1 LSEVKATKVIYDT
14 PPVNNY
20 LFYWWRIFA
29 KIMSFALFGIGTVMI
44 SIVAFP
50 VMRILFWGNRRFK
63 KAARRFIN
71 IMFKFF
77 GIFMACLGAA
87 TFTSKYRKELKNLKG
102 CIVIANH
109 PSLLDVV
116 FLISMIPHA
125 DCIVNASLSGKN
137 IVHVI
142 TRTLYVSNNLPHEE
156 LMKRCKESIDSGNV
170 MIIFPEG
177 TRSLPSGMN
186 PFKKGAARVALFV
199 KCPVVPVFLGGNDKV
214 GLRKH
219 DSMFKFNPRES
230 YRYRAYLK
238 ETINPEDYKDLPE
251 PAAAK
256 RMTARMQEILCYEN
270 NRENMTGIVEVPVTE
285 EASGRC

>member
-1 LSEVKATKVIYDT
+1 MAEVKTTKVIYDT
-14 PPVNNY
+14 PPVKNY
-20 LFYWWRIFA
+20 PLYWWHIFA
-29 KIMSFALFGIGTVMI
+29 KILSFALFGIGTVMI

-50 VMRILFWGNRRFK
+50 VMRAIFWGNRRFK

-77 GIFMACLGAA
+77 GIFMVSLGASS
-87 TFTSKYRKELKNLKG
+87 FRSKDRKALKNLKS
-102 CIVIANH
+102 CVVVANH

-116 FLISMIPHA
+116 FLISMIPNA

-142 TRTLYVSNNLPHEE
+142 TRTLYVSNNLPHDE
-156 LMKRCKESIDSGNV
+156 LMAKCKKSIDDGNV

-177 TRSLPSGMN
+177 TRSLPSGLN
-186 PFKKGAARVALFV
+186 PFKKGAARVALYAQ
-199 KCPVVPVFLGGNDKV
+199 CPVVPVFLGGNDKV

-219 DSMFKFNPRES
+219 DSMFKYNPREM

-238 ETINPEDYKDLPE
+238 ETINIEDYKGMPE

-256 RMTARMQEILCYEN
+256 RLTARMHELLCFEN
-270 NRENMTGIVEVPVTE
+270 NRENMTGIKEI
-285 EASGRC
+285 